1 MEFVWTATLL
11 AVVII
16 IMQIIILANQGKN
29 GKLIRELIAQRS
41 RQSQP
46 DRDRFRD
53 RKDNNFRQ
61 NRHSQQNQQEFR
73 SRPQQGHSAPAS
85 AGAVDNVEKS
95 LRDINLKLKNAE
107 RDQEAARRKIQDN
120 TGNNNQQQRRRHH
133 NDGGRGGRDGGRD
146 NRRGNDRGGDR
157 NNRNNWQNRN
167 NQERTRNETDRR
179 SDEVLPEEP
188 RNIMPPISE
197 QVSIPAE
204 PTLPDLKPMDFDV
217 DATEHGRKVNV
228 RRHPSTDNDT
238 PEISES
244 ANSSSPETFS
254 TEAADSESQG
264 PVSVDGEGAGQ
275 PTDSEISFGRR

>member
-1 MEFVWTATLL
+1 MEFVWIATLI
-11 AVVII
+11 AVVI

-29 GKLIRELIAQRS
+29 GKLIRELLAQRS
-41 RQSQP
+41 RPSQP

-53 RKDNNFRQ
+53 RKDNNFKQ
-61 NRHSQQNQQEFR
+61 NRHNNQNQQEFR

-85 AGAVDNVEKS
+85 SGAVDNVEKS

-120 TGNNNQQQRRRHH
+120 GGSNNQQQRRRHH
-133 NDGGRGGRDGGRD
+133 NDGNRGNRDGGRD

-167 NQERTRNETDRR
+167 SQDRTRNETDRR
-179 SDEVLPEEP
+179 SEEVLPEEP
-188 RNIMPPISE
+188 RNVIPPPSE
-197 QVSIPAE
+197 QVSIPLVA
-204 PTLPDLKPMDFDV
+204 TLPDLKPVDFDV

-228 RRHPSTDNDT
+228 RRHPSTGNDT

-254 TEAADSESQG
+254 TEPAASESRDT
-264 PVSVDGEGAGQ
+264 VSADGEGAGQ
-275 PTDSEISFGRR
+275 MTDSDISFGRR